1 MGCWGRGVV
10 VGVLAFLPWLDKSP
24 VKSIR
29 YRSTKFKVMLT
40 LFMIAF
46 IGLGI
51 LGAMPSTDARTII
64 AQLFSLIYFGF
75 FLGMPFFTKNDVGS
89 EPVPTRVTDT
99 NGKRQLMFV
108 ILWVVAIG
116 GATAFAKLV

>member
-1 MGCWGRGVV
+1 
-10 VGVLAFLPWLDKSP
+10 
-24 VKSIR
+24 
-29 YRSTKFKVMLT
+29 MLT